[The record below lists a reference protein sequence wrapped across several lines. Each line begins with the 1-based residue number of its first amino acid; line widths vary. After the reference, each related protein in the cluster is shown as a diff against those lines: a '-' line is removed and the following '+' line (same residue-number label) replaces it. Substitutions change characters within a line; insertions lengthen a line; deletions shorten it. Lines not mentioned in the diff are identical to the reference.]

1 MRQTI
6 NKDEYCYHCKVSLA
20 VAPHEPLMGSKYRK
34 LSIKYGLV
42 IGLCDSCHK
51 LLHAD
56 DNINTVYKK
65 EMQELFES
73 KYSHE
78 EWMKVFGR
86 NYL

>member
-1 MRQTI
+1 MRYTI
-6 NKDEYCYHCKVSLA
+6 NNEACYHCKTRQA
-20 VAPHEPLMGSKYRK
+20 TAPHEPLMGSKYRK

-42 IGLCDSCHK
+42 IGVCDECHK

-56 DNINTVYKK
+56 DSINTIYKR
-65 EMQELFES
+65 EMQERFEAE
-73 KYSHE
+73 YSHD

>member
-1 MRQTI
+1 MRYII
-6 NKDEYCYHCKVSLA
+6 NQDEYCYHCKCRIA

-34 LSIKYGLV
+34 LSIKHGLV
-42 IGLCDSCHK
+42 IGVCDPCHK

-56 DNINTVYKK
+56 DTINEQYKQ
-65 EMQELFES
+65 EMQRIFEE